1 MLFKLL
7 QLEVDNEVICYLSYY
22 SCRLITRN
30 KQNISLQR
38 SRCAVTL
45 MTSKICC
52 TEAVVVFNVALG

>member
-22 SCRLITRN
+22 SCRLITR
-30 KQNISLQR
+30 NISLQR